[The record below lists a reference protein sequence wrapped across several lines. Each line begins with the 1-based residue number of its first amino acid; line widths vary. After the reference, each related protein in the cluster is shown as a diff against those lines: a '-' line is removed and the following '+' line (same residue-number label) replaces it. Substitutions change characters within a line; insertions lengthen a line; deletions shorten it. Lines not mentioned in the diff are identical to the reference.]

1 MDRLTEL
8 TQLLNEASRAYY
20 QEGREIMPNIE
31 YDRLYDELLELEAE
45 TGLSLPDSPTKNVG
59 YRVVSELPKE
69 RHASPMLSLD
79 KTKSADDLAAWLGD
93 KEGVLSWKLD
103 GLTVVLT
110 YEDGKLTKAVTR
122 GNGEVGEVITGNA
135 YNFTNVPT
143 EIPYQGRLVI
153 RGEAVISY
161 ADFEKINAE
170 IPDADAKYKNP
181 RNLCSGSV
189 RQLDPK
195 VTARRRVQ
203 CIIFNLVSADPAP
216 AAAQT
221 VPEQGN
227 EPAYTQLSLFDTSE
241 AISSE
246 RSDGSAA
253 DTFSTFMDRFDWL
266 SSLGFTV
273 VEHELVTAATIHGT
287 IEKFR
292 SRIEENPIPSDGLV
306 LSFNDIAYGESLGR
320 TAKFPRN
327 AIAFKWQDET
337 AETTLREV
345 EWSPSRTGLINPVA
359 IFDPV
364 ELEGTT
370 VTRASVHNVSIVEDL
385 KLGIGDTVTVYK
397 ANMII
402 PQIAENLT
410 KSGTLPVPD
419 TCPACGGKTEV
430 RKDNDA
436 KYLYCLNPDCPAK
449 KIKSFELMVS
459 RDALNVEGLSE
470 MTLEKFIARG
480 FIHEYADLFGL
491 DAHRDEIKEMEGF
504 GEKSADNL
512 IAAAEKA
519 SHTELSRMLFG
530 LGIPGVGLA
539 TAKLICDHFGSDWEK
554 VRDASAEELMTI
566 GMVGPV
572 VAEAFVQYFADNAKR
587 GQADRLF
594 ACLTVEKPALMPQE
608 EKIFTGM
615 TFVITGD
622 VHIFK
627 NRREVQEKIES
638 LGGHAAGS
646 VSSKTT
652 YLINNDILS
661 QSGKNKKAKELGIP
675 IITEEEFIALTS
687 PADTAG

>member
-31 YDRLYDELLELEAE
+31 YDRLYDELLKLEAE

-110 YEDGKLTKAVTR
+110 YEGGKLTKAVTR

-216 AAAQT
+216 AFSADGS
-221 VPEQGN
+221 E
-227 EPAYTQLSLFDTSE
+227 QLSLFET
-241 AISSE
+241 
-246 RSDGSAA
+246 A
-253 DTFSTFMDRFDWL
+253 DTFMGRFDWL

-327 AIAFKWQDET
+327 AIAFKWQDEM

-430 RKDNDA
+430 RQDNDA

-566 GMVGPV
+566 DMVGPV

-587 GQADRLF
+587 GQTDRLF

-627 NRREVQEKIES
+627 NRRELQEKIES

-675 IITEEEFIALTS
+675 IITEEEFITLTY
-687 PADTAG
+687 PADTAGWCRSLQARALWKTHSS